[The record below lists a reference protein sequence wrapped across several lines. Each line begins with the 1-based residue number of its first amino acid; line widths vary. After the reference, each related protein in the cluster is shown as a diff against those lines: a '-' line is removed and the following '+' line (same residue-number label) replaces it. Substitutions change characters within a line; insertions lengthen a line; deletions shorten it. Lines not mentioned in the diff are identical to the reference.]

1 VKGQRIR
8 PGRKLEAR
16 KGAKKIAWRVGKER
30 GETWEVGRNCG
41 VKKPKALSA

>member
-8 PGRKLEAR
+8 LGRKLEAR
-16 KGAKKIAWRVGKER
+16 KGAKKIAWRGGKER
-30 GETWEVGRNCG
+30 GETWVVGRNGG

>member
-30 GETWEVGRNCG
+30 AETWEVGRNGG